1 MVDDAFASYF
11 SHLVHIPSLRVLDHF
26 SLVCMI
32 SSSRMRLYP
41 MGEAFLR
48 VLWVRSCSSLGSS
61 RLLQFVSF
69 SSASCGLFNLS
80 FHSTRHAL
88 PCRYFLARLL
98 APCCSLQ
105 FELFW
110 FIHIVFL
117 FLHYSSACFH
127 SISNNIFFL
136 FLRCSLLF
144 GGATPP
150 LPSAMRINEES
161 TTTTTHTHTHRSA

>member
-1 MVDDAFASYF
+1 MVDDAFACYF
-11 SHLVHIPSLRVLDHF
+11 SHLVHIPNLSMLKHF
-26 SLVCMI
+26 SLVCMF

-136 FLRCSLLF
+136 FLRYSLLF
-144 GGATPP
+144 GGAIPP
-150 LPSAMRINEES
+150 LPSAMRINKES
-161 TTTTTHTHTHRSA
+161 TTTH